1 MNTKV
6 FLRSIAVSAIAVLTV
21 GLGTAVVST
30 ASAATRSTVV
40 LLSTGE
46 ISSLNSGTSGGNTS
60 YNATVGSLTGMGFAY
75 YNSDAQLVMNTKFGK
90 MEIVKQ
96 AAKDFQIKYTVTKGQ
111 VWSDGTPID
120 AVDLLLSHV
129 ISADKYSVDAGM
141 GNPKDVTP
149 SFDSV
154 GYSSTYA
161 DHVVGL
167 PALSADKMSLTVKFD
182 KPLPD
187 WELLAPGPSPV
198 HAMSLI
204 ADNKSGLQTPAVNL
218 AAKAK
223 FLKSFAIKTAADKA
237 HMKKMGAVYT
247 SGYNVNAVTT
257 TTNKLLLVSNGGFII
272 SSFTYGDKM
281 TFVRNPKYTSGPAMA
296 TKNPIKTVVIKI
308 IKDNTAA
315 VQALRNGDID
325 IYYNTLP
332 TAADK
337 TALTAMTNVTTV
349 TKTGGNYSHLDLRTD
364 TANGKTDDYTGLF
377 AGNSQKARD
386 LRKAFLLAV
395 PRTQMVST
403 LIAPIQTGAKPLDTA
418 FAFQGTPEYNAI
430 TKASGVSVYSTGD
443 QDDRTAKALALVKKY
458 KPLASA
464 NNSVYNV
471 RLIHADSS
479 TRRNLTALIKLEA
492 AKAGFNVIET
502 NAALFFDDEMN
513 ASSDYD
519 VTMYGFGL
527 NSLSQSQSTEIYK
540 STGGNNVW
548 GWNDSTIDTLAQ
560 SLQGDILTPAQATAK
575 RLAIDKLVVSNAWGL
590 TLYANP
596 TITAYNKTLKNVKTA
611 PVGSNTT
618 WNFFEWTY

>member
-6 FLRSIAVSAIAVLTV
+6 FLRAVAVSTIAVLTV
-21 GLGTAVVST
+21 GLGTALSNPAT
-30 ASAATRSTVV
+30 AATRSTVV
-40 LLSTGE
+40 LLSTGD
-46 ISSLNSGTSGGNTS
+46 ITSLNSSTSGGNTT
-60 YNATVGSLTGMGFAY
+60 YNSTVGSLTGMGFAY
-75 YNSDAQLVMNTKFGK
+75 YNSDAQLVMNKKFGT
-90 MEIVKQ
+90 MAIVKK
-96 AAKDFQIKYTVTKGQ
+96 AANDFQIKYTVNKGQ

-129 ISADKYSVDAGM
+129 ISADKYSIAAGM
-141 GNPKDVTP
+141 GNPVDVTP
-149 SFDSV
+149 KFDSV

-167 PALSADKMSLTVKFD
+167 PVLSADKMSLTVKFD

-198 HAMSLI
+198 HALSLI
-204 ADNKSGLQTPAVNL
+204 ADNKSGLQNAAVNL

-237 HMKKMGAVYT
+237 HMTKMGVAWT
-247 SGYNVNAVTT
+247 TGYNVNAVTA

-272 SSFTYGDKM
+272 SKFTYGDKM
-281 TFVRNPKYTSGPAMA
+281 EFVRNPKYTSGPAMQ

-332 TAADK
+332 SAADK

-364 TANGKTDDYTGLF
+364 TANGKSDDYTGLF

-386 LRKAFLLAV
+386 LRKAFLLTV
-395 PRTQMVST
+395 PRESMVST
-403 LIAPIQTGAKPLDTA
+403 LIAPIQSGAKPLDTA
-418 FAFQGTPEYNAI
+418 FAFQGTPEYNTI
-430 TKASGVSVYSTGD
+430 VKSSGVSVYSAGT
-443 QDDRTAKALALVKKY
+443 QATRTAAALALVKKY
-458 KPLASA
+458 KPLASDTNA
-464 NNSVYNV
+464 VYNV
-471 RLIHADSS
+471 RLIHADSA
-479 TRRNLTALIKLEA
+479 TRRNLTALMKLEA
-492 AKAGFNVIET
+492 AKAGFNIIET

-519 VTMYGFGL
+519 ATMYGFGL
-527 NSLSQSQSTEIYK
+527 NSLSQAQSTEIYK

-548 GWNDSTIDTLAQ
+548 GWNDSTVDTLAK
-560 SLQGDILTPAQATAK
+560 SLQGDILTAAQATQK
-575 RLAIDKLVVSNAWGL
+575 RLAIDKLVISNAWGL

-596 TITAYNKTLKNVKTA
+596 TITAYNKALKNVKTA
-611 PVGSNTT
+611 PVGANTT